1 MARTGDER
9 QTSVAD
15 DEVVIGTT
23 SGPIR
28 MCVGCRVRRAQ
39 GQLLRFGLQPGDA
52 RAPAQ
57 ITPRLGA
64 RSFGGRSA
72 YLCPRRDCLE
82 RAVKRRV
89 FTRAFTSTRG
99 KRGARSATHTGNLS
113 GSSDDSLGSIGAL
126 GPAAAD
132 ALWTGTIDILRRE
145 IDLLDRV
152 GEKTHADLRRR
163 GFERLLFEL
172 SSQPAPSDR
181 RSSANRPGGTPT
193 HG

>member
-1 MARTGDER
+1 MARTGDE
-9 QTSVAD
+9 
-15 DEVVIGTT
+15 VVIGAE

-39 GQLLRFGLQPGDA
+39 DQLLRFGLQPRDA
-52 RAPAQ
+52 SEPAQ
-57 ITPRLGA
+57 ITPTLGA

-72 YLCPRRDCLE
+72 YLCPRRECLE
-82 RAVKRRV
+82 RAIKRRV
-89 FTRAFTSTRG
+89 FARAFTSASG
-99 KRGARSATHTGNLS
+99 KRGGRSSTKLGSKS
-113 GSSDDSLGSIGAL
+113 GSPDDSIGSIEAV

-145 IDLLDRV
+145 IDLLDRS